1 MASAVKVLLIDDSS
15 LIRRLLGR
23 VLNQDPL
30 IDVVGEA
37 EDGKVGFELARSLQP
52 QVIILDIEMPVM
64 NGMEALPLLKKA
76 APRARIIM
84 FSTLTESG
92 ARATL
97 DALNAGADDYV
108 TKPSNTGSFA
118 ATAGQIN
125 KQLAPMIKALAASA
139 TTYPSL
145 SSQIAA
151 QKAAAATPKA
161 VDHSWLTVTSK
172 GAPEIVVVGVST
184 GGPQALQAFVPA
196 LPADLPVPVL
206 IVQHMPA
213 MFTRLLAERLD
224 AQSPLKVGE
233 ASNGQAIKPGE
244 VWFAPGGEHMYVH
257 RQGDDLVVSTDTAP
271 PVNECRPAVDPLF
284 SSAVE
289 CFGSRVLGVVL
300 TGMGNDGLAG
310 AEQIKQVDGLV
321 IVQDQESSVVW
332 GMPGVVAKADLADQV
347 LPLSEIAST
356 VTELVTSARTP
367 L

>member
-1 MASAVKVLLIDDSS
+1 MASAVKVLLIDDAS

-30 IDVVGEA
+30 IEVVGEA
-37 EDGKVGFELARSLQP
+37 ENGQEGVELARTLQP

-76 APRARIIM
+76 APKARIIM

-97 DALNAGADDYV
+97 DALSAGADDYV

-139 TTYPSL
+139 TTYPS
-145 SSQIAA
+145 IRPHAEPKAA
-151 QKAAAATPKA
+151 QQTVPDA
-161 VDHSWLTVTSK
+161 DHSWLTVTSD

-184 GGPQALQAFVPA
+184 GGPQALQTFVPA
-196 LPADLPVPVL
+196 LPADLEVPVL

-224 AQSPLKVGE
+224 AQSAVKVGE
-233 ASNGQAIKPGE
+233 ATNGQVVKPGE
-244 VWFAPGGEHMYVH
+244 VWFAPGGEHMYVT
-257 RQGDDLVVSTDTAP
+257 RQGENIVLTTDTAP

-284 SSAVE
+284 ESAVE
-289 CFGSRVLGVVL
+289 NFGSRVLGVML

-310 AEQIKQVDGLV
+310 SRLIKSVDGYV
-321 IVQDQESSVVW
+321 IVQDQASSVVW
-332 GMPGVVAKADLADQV
+332 GMPGMVAKADLADQI
-347 LPLSEIAST
+347 LPLNEIAPRVVDLLST
-356 VTELVTSARTP
+356 PRNRK
-367 L
+367 

>member
-30 IDVVGEA
+30 IEIVGEA
-37 EDGKVGFELARSLQP
+37 ENGEVGVEMARDLQP

-64 NGMEALPLLKKA
+64 NGMEALPLLKKV

-97 DALNAGADDYV
+97 EALNAGADDYV

-118 ATAGQIN
+118 ETAGQIN
-125 KQLAPMIKALAASA
+125 KQLAPMIKALSASSIR
-139 TTYPSL
+139 YPSL
-145 SSQIAA
+145 PPQAVA
-151 QKAAAATPKA
+151 KKAEAKPKT
-161 VDHSWLTVTSK
+161 VDHSWLTVTSD

-184 GGPQALQAFVPA
+184 GGPQALQTFVPA
-196 LPADLPVPVL
+196 LPADLRTPVL

-224 AQSPLKVGE
+224 ALSPLKVGE
-233 ASNGQAIKPGE
+233 AKNGQVIKAGE
-244 VWFAPGGEHMYVH
+244 VWFAPGGEHMYVS
-257 RQGDDLVVSTDTAP
+257 RQGDDLVLTTDTAP

-284 SSAVE
+284 ESAVQ

-310 AEQIKQVDGLV
+310 AAAIKQVDGLV
-321 IVQDQESSVVW
+321 IAQDQDTSVVW

-347 LPLSEIAST
+347 LPLAEIAPT
-356 VTELVTSARTP
+356 VVSILSSARNRV
-367 L
+367 